1 MITFEPPV
9 ASPANVKLLST
20 IRTISR
26 MNFYLWMYLAQEG
39 EFEEAFEFVRE
50 KQQNPSPFETILG
63 MNPWNTVAFQDPPFD
78 DY

>member
-9 ASPANVKLLST
+9 TSPANVKLLST

-50 KQQNPSPFETILG
+50 KRKRFSKRRIQNRIG
-63 MNPWNTVAFQDPPFD
+63 IK
-78 DY
+78 